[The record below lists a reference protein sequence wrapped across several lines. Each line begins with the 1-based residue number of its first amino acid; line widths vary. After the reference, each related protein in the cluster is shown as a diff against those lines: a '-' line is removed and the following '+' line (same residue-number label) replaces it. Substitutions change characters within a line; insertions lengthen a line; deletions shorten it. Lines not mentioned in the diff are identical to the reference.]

1 MSHVQYMLVGN
12 RQRIQASDRR
22 KRKLTRQRIDGKKGS
37 TWIILGTY
45 IWTSHQRNPLNH
57 SVQHSTSEG
66 SVQTPHVQLRA
77 IRKHGIKRQ
86 CRRMKVDLKLFGFLL
101 EQFVASEIGS
111 VLKTAKKQSTMCSH
125 LDFLWWL
132 THSLITTMTQV
143 NTLCILVM
151 FLYETYVSVYVSKKN
166 KKNKRL

>member
-1 MSHVQYMLVGN
+1 MELS
-12 RQRIQASDRR
+12 ASADAW
-22 KRKLTRQRIDGKKGS
+22 KM
-37 TWIILGTY
+37 
-45 IWTSHQRNPLNH
+45 
-57 SVQHSTSEG
+57 V
-66 SVQTPHVQLRA
+66 
-77 IRKHGIKRQ
+77 
-86 CRRMKVDLKLFGFLL
+86 KVDLKLFGFLL

-151 FLYETYVSVYVSKKN
+151 FLCETYVSVYVSKK
-166 KKNKRL
+166 KKKKKTFVIPDGCEHIAICYFDIK